1 MKPDEERCARD
12 QNRDTGSP
20 PQDDLIQNDKNIKFN
35 LLSLALSKTK
45 FTTKLK

>member
-20 PQDDLIQNDKNIKFN
+20 PQDDLIQNDKNIN